1 MRGPLHCQHATGGA
15 GLIKSELKRWW
26 QRWNWSWAGL
36 RMAWKSEKSVRQWSV
51 VCLLS
56 CGLALWLDLTGAE
69 RALLLALSLLVVASE
84 LINTAIERTVD
95 LITTETHPLAAQA
108 KDAASAFVVLTAMAG
123 AVAWLAILLG

>member
-1 MRGPLHCQHATGGA
+1 
-15 GLIKSELKRWW
+15 
-26 QRWNWSWAGL
+26 
-36 RMAWKSEKSVRQWSV
+36 MAWKSEKSVRQWSV